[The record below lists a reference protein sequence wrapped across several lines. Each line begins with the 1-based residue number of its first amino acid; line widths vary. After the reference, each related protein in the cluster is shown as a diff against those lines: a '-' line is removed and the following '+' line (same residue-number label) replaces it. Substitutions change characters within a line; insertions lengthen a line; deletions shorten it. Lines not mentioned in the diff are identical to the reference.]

1 MIAVL
6 AATTTDTHTA
16 PVMTAMTSA
25 PAETIAVALA
35 TRAANPATTLA
46 PHRPRSVI
54 VATDLAPDAHVTARL
69 LCAAATALAHAAQT
83 ASTDMS
89 PAPAK
94 SPPPLLPLSQ
104 PPRLL
109 QHQQP
114 QSSQAHPPNRNQPGN
129 ATIRARHE
137 ANAKTHAIAIGAID
151 RASMIAGMERGM
163 AEGTVGGRGEIDLMT
178 LIGMSLVEEE
188 LRRKKGGK
196 RGVEAGRGIVVE
208 EETGGGVAE
217 TGVGGVEVQLYYY
230 IREERNCR
238 DIVM

>member
-1 MIAVL
+1 
-6 AATTTDTHTA
+6 
-16 PVMTAMTSA
+16 
-25 PAETIAVALA
+25 
-35 TRAANPATTLA
+35 
-46 PHRPRSVI
+46 
-54 VATDLAPDAHVTARL
+54 
-69 LCAAATALAHAAQT
+69 
-83 ASTDMS
+83 
-89 PAPAK
+89 
-94 SPPPLLPLSQ
+94 
-104 PPRLL
+104 
-109 QHQQP
+109 
-114 QSSQAHPPNRNQPGN
+114 
-129 ATIRARHE
+129 
-137 ANAKTHAIAIGAID
+137 
-151 RASMIAGMERGM
+151 MERGM